1 MSARLDAAL
10 AELAAAI
17 RDEVTASATRPAA
30 TDGPPAL
37 LSTTDAAR
45 RLAIGRSALYGLIAE
60 GELRT
65 IKVGRRRL
73 VPADALAEF
82 VQAQGEAASSHREA
96 APREERRVID
106 APT

>member
-17 RDEVTASATRPAA
+17 RDEFAA
-30 TDGPPAL
+30 TAAQRAPDGPPAL
-37 LSTTDAAR
+37 LSIAETAR
-45 RLAIGRSALYGLIAE
+45 RLAIGRSALYGLIAA
-60 GELRT
+60 GDLRT

-82 VQAQGEAASSHREA
+82 VQARNEAVSAVA
-96 APREERRVID
+96 WAERRGTD
-106 APT
+106 ATT